1 MTVAAWKKVVLFGL
15 FGAVGCLAGWA
26 VGEVYLLAARALS
39 DSGSGAAPTL
49 ISRPSAPAT
58 DAPPPSSEFKDRLDR
73 EKAKTGDVQISLI
86 WFNKNDLD
94 LHCVDPT
101 GAEIFFKQPRSAS
114 GGELDV
120 DANGD
125 RGRPITSEPVENIHW
140 PAGGAPSGKY
150 IVSVNYYN
158 RRAGEPNATTYKV
171 SILHGGTREDF
182 SGEISD
188 NGTPNNK
195 RLIREFELSPRV
207 ELFTAPELELPAG
220 VTMKV
225 PVVARRMYYKGEI
238 KVQAENLPDGVTAEP
253 LTIPEGKTEGEVIL
267 KAGASAREIKK
278 PIKFVGTGGGLTGSA
293 DAQLTIP
300 APMVRF
306 SATAV
311 IILGIWTAFLAVGL
325 CLALMAG
332 QNRYLGRPL
341 FAAGR
346 IPIGAVILGAFVAG
360 FVSGAV
366 GQSLY
371 SVLLAIGIGSLGLV
385 IGWVLL
391 GGLLGWGVS
400 FFVSNLDK
408 KRAALAGLAG
418 GLLGAI
424 AFLVGSNAG
433 DWLGRFVG
441 AGVLGFCIG
450 LVVAIVEAAFRRA
463 WLEVRFGERETIN
476 VNLGPEPVKV
486 GGNSQLCTV
495 WARGA
500 PDVAFRFFVRN
511 SQVICEDVPTRTET
525 IVGEG
530 HTRTTGTV
538 TLTVRTGGGVVA
550 IPLATHPAPPRATPL
565 PPPVAKVTPPPA
577 PPPVPVPAPVAK
589 APPAADYDDNLPMPI
604 SPPPPAR
611 PKVASILDDDGFA
624 PAVKPQ
630 AAVPTKPAVPAPA
643 PVAVKPPIPAPVA
656 KPTVPAPPKLPTGG
670 LTPPARPEA
679 PKIPTASPPTTEA
692 KPAGEGCPTCKRVAP
707 GRPGARYCMMCD
719 KPY

>member
-1 MTVAAWKKVVLFGL
+1 MTLAAWKKVLLFGL

-26 VGEVYLLAARALS
+26 VGEVYLLAARAIVG
-39 DSGSGAAPTL
+39 SGSGTAPTL
-49 ISRPSAPAT
+49 ISRPTAPAT

-94 LHCVDPT
+94 LHCVDPN
-101 GAEIFFKQPRSAS
+101 GAKIFFKQPRSAS

-125 RGRPITSEPVENIHW
+125 RGRPVTSEPVENIYW
-140 PAGGAPSGKY
+140 ASGTAPSGKY
-150 IVSVNYYN
+150 TVSVNYYN
-158 RRAGEPNATTYKV
+158 RRPGEPNATTYKV
-171 SILHGGTREDF
+171 SILHGGSREDF

-188 NGTPNNK
+188 NGTSNNE
-195 RLIREFELSPRV
+195 RLIREFELSPKV
-207 ELFTAPELELPAG
+207 ELFAASELEVPPG
-220 VTMKV
+220 VSLKV

-253 LTIPEGKTEGEVIL
+253 LTIPEGKTDGELVL
-267 KAGASAREIKK
+267 KASESAKEVKRSIKL
-278 PIKFVGTGGGLTGSA
+278 VGTGGGLTGSA
-293 DAQLTIP
+293 DTQLTIP
-300 APMVRF
+300 APAVRF
-306 SATAV
+306 SATTV
-311 IILGIWTAFLAVGL
+311 IILGIWTALLAVGL

-332 QNRYLGRPL
+332 QNHYLGRPL

-346 IPIGAVILGAFVAG
+346 IPLTAVIVGAIVAG
-360 FVSGAV
+360 FVSGSV

-371 SVLLAIGIGSLGLV
+371 SVLLVLSIGSFGLV
-385 IGWVLL
+385 VGWVLL

-433 DWLGRFVG
+433 DWLGRLIG

-511 SQVICEDVPTRTET
+511 SQVICEDTPTRTEA

-530 HTRTTGTV
+530 HTRTAGNV
-538 TLTVRTGGGVVA
+538 TLTVHTGGAAVPMPQSPKPVA
-550 IPLATHPAPPRATPL
+550 TSQTALPATPQ
-565 PPPVAKVTPPPA
+565 AAAPPPA
-577 PPPVPVPAPVAK
+577 PPPVPVPAPAPVAK
-589 APPAADYDDNLPMPI
+589 APPAPDYDDNLPMPI

-611 PKVASILDDDGFA
+611 PKVASILDDDGFV
-624 PAVKPQ
+624 PPTKPQ
-630 AAVPTKPAVPAPA
+630 AAAPVKPPMPA
-643 PVAVKPPIPAPVA
+643 PVATKPPAPSMSA
-656 KPTVPAPPKLPTGG
+656 KPPMPASPKPAPPAVPKPPTPA
-670 LTPPARPEA
+670 PPAVVA
-679 PKIPTASPPTTEA
+679 PTTDA

>member
-1 MTVAAWKKVVLFGL
+1 MTLATWKKVVLFGL

-26 VGEVYLLAARALS
+26 VGEVYLLAARAVA
-39 DSGSGAAPTL
+39 DPDSGAAPSL

-73 EKAKTGDVQISLI
+73 EKAKSGDVQISLI

-94 LHCVDPT
+94 LHCVDPN
-101 GAEIFFKQPRSAS
+101 GAEVYFKQPRSAS

-125 RGRPITSEPVENIHW
+125 RGRPVTSEPVENIYW

-150 IVSVNYYN
+150 TVSVNYYN

-195 RLIREFELSPRV
+195 RLIREFELSPKV
-207 ELFTAPELELPAG
+207 ELFASPELELPPG
-220 VTMKV
+220 VTLKV

-238 KVQAENLPDGVTAEP
+238 KVQAENLPEGVTAEP
-253 LTIPEGKTEGEVIL
+253 LTIPEGKTEGELVL
-267 KAGASAREIKK
+267 KASESAKEIKK
-278 PIKFVGTGGGLTGSA
+278 AIKLVGTGGELTGCSA
-293 DAQLTIP
+293 DTQLTISAP
-300 APMVRF
+300 AVRF
-306 SATAV
+306 SATTV
-311 IILGIWTAFLAVGL
+311 IILGIWTALLAVGL
-325 CLALMAG
+325 CLALLAG

-346 IPIGAVILGAFVAG
+346 IPLGGVIVGASVAG
-360 FVSGAV
+360 FVSGSV

-371 SVLLAIGIGSLGLV
+371 SLLLAVGIGSFGLV

-408 KRAALAGLAG
+408 KKAALAGLAG

-433 DWLGRFVG
+433 DWLGRLIG

-500 PDVAFRFFVRN
+500 PDVALRFFVRN
-511 SQVICEDVPTRTET
+511 SQVICEDVPTRTEA

-530 HTRTTGTV
+530 HTRKAGTV
-538 TLTVRTGGGVVA
+538 TLTVHTGKG
-550 IPLATHPAPPRATPL
+550 TATPL
-565 PPPVAKVTPPPA
+565 AASQAPPA
-577 PPPVPVPAPVAK
+577 KPQAAVPPPPPVPTPVAK
-589 APPAADYDDNLPMPI
+589 TPPTPDYDDNLPMPI

-611 PKVASILDDDGFA
+611 PKVASILDDGGFVPPP
-624 PAVKPQ
+624 PAKPP
-630 AAVPTKPAVPAPA
+630 AAVSA
-643 PVAVKPPIPAPVA
+643 KPP
-656 KPTVPAPPKLPTGG
+656 VPAPPKLPTGG
-670 LTPPARPEA
+670 LTSPARPEPPKPASPAIPKPPA
-679 PKIPTASPPTTEA
+679 PAAPVASAPTAEA
-692 KPAGEGCPTCKRVAP
+692 KPSGEGCPTCKRVAP